1 MREQLSSPDP
11 IIFTPPKLEHLAS
24 NKWWCWL
31 SPASPVRFEPETEM
45 PARWRYAEWLRAPE
59 LNANGVN
66 RGKGIYLWLL
76 DLPSGHYRFVH
87 VGISAEGESTL
98 AERTKH
104 HLRRQRVVKG
114 KEPGDR
120 IHLWRDRPF
129 PPYGSLGE
137 DLRSNASERSKAGVN
152 FLSKLR
158 IMFIYPD
165 PYVPERSTGDIKRL
179 EGLIARSAAY
189 LLDTRDREEGLY
201 WETTNTLGATQNPPE
216 TYNDRLPATAR
227 EVADCLN
234 KALSDLRQAETGM
247 MPNEPRRPHR

>member
-31 SPASPVRFEPETEM
+31 SPASPVRFESETEM

-59 LNANGVN
+59 LNANGVS

-104 HLRRQRVVKG
+104 HLRRQRVVDD

-120 IHLWRDRPF
+120 IHPT
-129 PPYGSLGE
+129 S
-137 DLRSNASERSKAGVN
+137 
-152 FLSKLR
+152 
-158 IMFIYPD
+158 
-165 PYVPERSTGDIKRL
+165 
-179 EGLIARSAAY
+179 
-189 LLDTRDREEGLY
+189 
-201 WETTNTLGATQNPPE
+201 
-216 TYNDRLPATAR
+216 
-227 EVADCLN
+227 
-234 KALSDLRQAETGM
+234 
-247 MPNEPRRPHR
+247 PRF